1 MKEMFKG
8 KVNSPITYL
17 KEAVTQ
23 EGNILYLASNS
34 ILPDEL
40 PNLLVIGEDE
50 NAETVKVLNTRADG
64 GLDVE
69 RGFQGIS
76 KAWPKTTQVA
86 RNITE
91 YDIRALQ
98 DNVKEL
104 NENKVEKVEG
114 KKLSSEDY
122 TAEEKEEV
130 KKIKEKID
138 IAKLNNNFEDILEI
152 VDEETL
158 KSFVPTINVI
168 KTLFENIP
176 QPVLASLT
184 EDGLLSKELFS
195 VINKIPE
202 DAKYTDTVYS
212 LATALKDG
220 LLSKELFNKL
230 NDLQLA
236 TTIKDGLLSK
246 EMFEK
251 LENFEGVQGVSNANL
266 NNLIMTGFYTVSNA
280 NNIPEG
286 FNGTGGVL
294 VYRFAKGAPE
304 LFGTI
309 QMYVDFN
316 GRVAI
321 RAAQGESDNNWK
333 EIGGRSKSSIIGL
346 AGEAIY
352 ATTNDNTAN
361 LNTGSNMVK
370 LETISTLQLPLEII
384 PSNSAFGYGWNITK
398 NMPCII
404 KILDNA
410 KVSVTTI
417 GEITNSSQDDICFS
431 MTYVL

>member
-184 EDGLLSKELFS
+184 EDGLM
-195 VINKIPE
+195 
-202 DAKYTDTVYS
+202 
-212 LATALKDG
+212 
-220 LLSKELFNKL
+220 
-230 NDLQLA
+230 
-236 TTIKDGLLSK
+236 SK
-246 EMFEK
+246 EMFDN
-251 LENFEGVQGVSNANL
+251 LRNFDGVKALLQKSL
-266 NNLIMTGFYTVSNA
+266 NDI
-280 NNIPEG
+280 I
-286 FNGTGGVL
+286 GTGIYTCLNVRDNPTFCKNHGTL
-294 VYRFAKGAPE
+294 ISISKLTLDKE
-304 LFGTI
+304 LSNTTHL
-309 QMYVDFN
+309 YVDN
-316 GRVAI
+316 EGKIAI
-321 RAAQGESDNNWK
+321 RTYLDENWGDWK
-333 EIGGRSKSSIIGL
+333 EIGGTSELETVILYNSESSYVTAFKLGNIGGVAVANFKPEEYIFPSRWIPTGFRPLQLNNTYPGFVSYVVNDTTGVPQGKLSVYGDGSGAIKGLNGWSHGLSMVVTYPIIG
-346 AGEAIY
+346 EQ
-352 ATTNDNTAN
+352 
-361 LNTGSNMVK
+361 V
-370 LETISTLQLPLEII
+370 TLI
-384 PSNSAFGYGWNITK
+384 
-398 NMPCII
+398 
-404 KILDNA
+404 
-410 KVSVTTI
+410 
-417 GEITNSSQDDICFS
+417 
-431 MTYVL
+431 